1 MGGAVLSRR
10 VFVTNIPLNAYAN
23 GWVEV
28 DDDVTDRVNV
38 NGAISAAVREGRFA
52 FETTVLRLPDD
63 AEVDE
68 AVIHAGWQFSTP
80 LE

>member
-38 NGAISAAVREGRFA
+38 NEAISAAVR
-52 FETTVLRLPDD
+52 
-63 AEVDE
+63 
-68 AVIHAGWQFSTP
+68 
-80 LE
+80 